1 MLFKESLDK
10 NNTGMVHYED
20 FTAIGSEIVFG
31 YFLKSQV
38 ENKIHNKDEEFLIE
52 AILILYNHEIHD
64 ITKNIV

>member
-1 MLFKESLDK
+1 
-10 NNTGMVHYED
+10 MVHYED